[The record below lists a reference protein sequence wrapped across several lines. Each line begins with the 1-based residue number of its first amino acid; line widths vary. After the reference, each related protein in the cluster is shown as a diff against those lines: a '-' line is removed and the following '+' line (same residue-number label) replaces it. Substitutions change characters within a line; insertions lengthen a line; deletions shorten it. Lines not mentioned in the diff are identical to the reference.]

1 MRRVRRSQAT
11 VQSEA
16 ITSIGFLCRAA
27 KDDFAPFFHQI
38 IHGLMGILSS
48 PVTPDV
54 INVHVA
60 ACTCLCRRR
69 RGE

>member
-16 ITSIGFLCRAA
+16 ITASGCLCRAA

-38 IHGLMGILSS
+38 IHGLRGILSS

-69 RGE
+69 RGV